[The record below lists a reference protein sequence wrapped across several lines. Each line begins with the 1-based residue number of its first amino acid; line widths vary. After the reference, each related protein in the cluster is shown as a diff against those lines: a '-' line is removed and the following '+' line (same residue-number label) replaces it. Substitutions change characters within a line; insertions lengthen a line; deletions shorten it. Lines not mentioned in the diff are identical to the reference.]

1 MAKLPSQISNRQ
13 VIQLLRTSGSSEHVS
28 AVLSESAASGEIAIQ
43 LPEQASATSLWTLA
57 KDGKKAV
64 QFVNKEQ
71 VEKLKENVLSSDTK
85 IKASETVGPHSVT
98 YINKTSYQEK
108 KILSNEELEYQCYQ
122 ICLKHLA
129 LTGLMYRGF

>member
-1 MAKLPSQISNRQ
+1 MLTTLVNYDYYISENYGGSSIPESSFQKKVIEASSKINYYTSNR
-13 VIQLLRTSGSSEHVS
+13 INENILDNNIKNT
-28 AVLSESAASGEIAIQ
+28 ACEIAELLYSQ
-43 LPEQASATSLWTLA
+43 
-57 KDGKKAV
+57 
-64 QFVNKEQ
+64 
-71 VEKLKENVLSSDTK
+71 EKLKESVLSSDTK
-85 IKASETVGPHSVT
+85 IKASETVGPHSVN

>member
-1 MAKLPSQISNRQ
+1 MLTTLVNYDYY
-13 VIQLLRTSGSSEHVS
+13 TSENYGGSSIP
-28 AVLSESAASGEIAIQ
+28 ESSFQKKVIEASSKVNYYTFNRIKESILDNNIKNTICEIADLLYYQ
-43 LPEQASATSLWTLA
+43 
-57 KDGKKAV
+57 
-64 QFVNKEQ
+64 
-71 VEKLKENVLSSDTK
+71 EKLKENVLSSDTK